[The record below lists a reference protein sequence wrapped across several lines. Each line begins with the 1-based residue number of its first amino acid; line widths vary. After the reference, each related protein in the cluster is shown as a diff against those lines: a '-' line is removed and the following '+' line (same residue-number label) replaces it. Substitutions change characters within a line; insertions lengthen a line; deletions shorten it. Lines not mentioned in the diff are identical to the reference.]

1 MADKKKVLVPI
12 DLEHKSTWSKVL
24 PAAVDQAK
32 IQKGEVWLMTV
43 VPHMISGIDWRYAI
57 RGEEHGSI
65 DFDIKDLVKQAEDRM
80 KELAKEFVPK
90 ELFGGIIAAHG
101 TIYEKIV
108 DAANEIDAEI
118 IVMAAHRPSL
128 KGYLLGPNTARVAR
142 HARCS
147 VQIVRD

>member
-1 MADKKKVLVPI
+1 MAKKKILVPI
-12 DLEHKSTWSKVL
+12 DLEHKSTWAKAL
-24 PAAVDQAK
+24 PTGVDQAK
-32 IQKGEVWLMTV
+32 MMKGEVWLMTV
-43 VPHMISGIDWRYAI
+43 VPHMVSGLDWRYAI

-65 DFDIKDLVKQAEDRM
+65 DYDIKDFVAQAEARM
-80 KELAKEFVPK
+80 QEIAKEQIPK
-90 ELFGGIIAAHG
+90 EVFGGIIAAHG

-128 KGYLLGPNTARVAR
+128 ADYLLGPNTARVAR

>member
-1 MADKKKVLVPI
+1 MAKKKVLIPV
-12 DLEHKSTWSKVL
+12 DLEHESSYVKAL
-24 PAAVDQAK
+24 PNAVDQAK
-32 IQKGEVWLMTV
+32 IMDGEVWLMTV
-43 VPHMISGIDWRYAI
+43 VPHMVSGIDWRYAI

-65 DFDIKDLVKQAEDRM
+65 KFDIQDLVKQAEDRLQQ
-80 KELAKEFVPK
+80 LAKEHVPN

-108 DAANEIDAEI
+108 DAANEIEAEI

-128 KGYLLGPNTARVAR
+128 SDFLLGPNTARVAH

-147 VQIVRD
+147 VQIVRN

>member
-1 MADKKKVLVPI
+1 MAKKKVLVPI
-12 DLEHKSTWSKVL
+12 DLEHKSTWAKAL
-24 PAAVDQAK
+24 PTGVDQAK
-32 IQKGEVWLMTV
+32 MMQGEVWLMTV
-43 VPHMISGIDWRYAI
+43 VPHMVSGLDWRYAI
-57 RGEEHGSI
+57 RGEEQGSI
-65 DFDIKDLVKQAEDRM
+65 DYDIKDFVAQAESRM
-80 KELAKEFVPK
+80 QDLAKELIPK
-90 ELFGGIIAAHG
+90 EVFGGIIAAHG

-128 KGYLLGPNTARVAR
+128 ADYLLGPNTARVAR

>member
-1 MADKKKVLVPI
+1 MAKKKVLVPV
-12 DLEHKSTWSKVL
+12 DLEHQSSYAKAL
-24 PAAVDQAK
+24 PSAVDQAK
-32 IQKGEVWLMTV
+32 IMGGEVWLMTV
-43 VPHMISGIDWRYAI
+43 VPHMVSGIDWRYAI

-65 DFDIKDLVKQAEDRM
+65 NFDIHDLVKQAEGRL
-80 KELAKEFVPK
+80 KVLADENVPK
-90 ELFGGIIAAHG
+90 ELFGGIVAAHG

-108 DAANEIDAEI
+108 DAANEIGAEI

-128 KGYLLGPNTARVAR
+128 KDFLLGPNTARVAR

>member
-1 MADKKKVLVPI
+1 MAKKKVLVPI
-12 DLEHKSTWSKVL
+12 DLEHKSTWVKAL
-24 PAAVDQAK
+24 PVGVDQAK
-32 IQKGEVWLMTV
+32 MMQGEVWLMTV
-43 VPHMISGIDWRYAI
+43 VPHMVSGLDWRYAI

-65 DFDIKDLVKQAEDRM
+65 DYDIKDLVAQAESRLQ
-80 KELAKEFVPK
+80 ELAKELIPK
-90 ELFGGIIAAHG
+90 EVFGGIIAAHG

-128 KGYLLGPNTARVAR
+128 ADFMLGPNTARVAR

-147 VQIVRD
+147 VQIVRE

>member
-1 MADKKKVLVPI
+1 
-12 DLEHKSTWSKVL
+12 
-24 PAAVDQAK
+24 
-32 IQKGEVWLMTV
+32 
-43 VPHMISGIDWRYAI
+43 

-80 KELAKEFVPK
+80 QELAKENVPK

-128 KGYLLGPNTARVAR
+128 KDYLLGPNTARVAR

>member
-1 MADKKKVLVPI
+1 MPEKKILVPV
-12 DLEHKSTWSKVL
+12 DLEHKSSWAKAL
-24 PAAVDQAK
+24 PSGVDQAK
-32 IQKGEVWLMTV
+32 LLNGEVWLMTV
-43 VPHMISGIDWRYAI
+43 VPHMVSGLDWRYAI

-65 DFDIKDLVKQAEDRM
+65 EFDIHDLVKQAEERLRD
-80 KELAKEFVPK
+80 LAKEYIPK
-90 ELFGGIIAAHG
+90 ELFGGTIAAHG

-108 DAANEIDAEI
+108 DAANEVGAEI

-128 KGYLLGPNTARVAR
+128 KDYLLGPNTARVAR

>member
-1 MADKKKVLVPI
+1 MAEKKVLVPI
-12 DLEHKSTWSKVL
+12 DLEHKSTWSKAL
-24 PAAVDQAK
+24 PAGVDQARVLDG
-32 IQKGEVWLMTV
+32 QVWLMTV
-43 VPHMISGIDWRYAI
+43 VPHMVSGIDWRYAI

-65 DFDIKDLVKQAEDRM
+65 EYDIQDLVAQAEGRM
-80 KELAKEFVPK
+80 KELAEQFVPK
-90 ELFGGIIAAHG
+90 GLFGGIIAAHG

-128 KGYLLGPNTARVAR
+128 KDYLLGPNTARVAR

>member
-1 MADKKKVLVPI
+1 MAKKKVLVPI
-12 DLEHKSTWSKVL
+12 DLAHKSSWTKAL
-24 PAAVDQAK
+24 PAGVDQAR
-32 IQKGEVWLMTV
+32 IMGGEVWVMTV
-43 VPHMISGIDWRYAI
+43 VPHMTTGIDWRYAI
-57 RGEEHGSI
+57 RGEEEGSI
-65 DFDIKDLVKQAEDRM
+65 DYDIKDLVKQAEDRM
-80 KELAKEFVPK
+80 QELAEELVPK
-90 ELFGGIIAAHG
+90 EVFGGIIAAHG

-128 KGYLLGPNTARVAR
+128 KDYLLGPNTARVAR